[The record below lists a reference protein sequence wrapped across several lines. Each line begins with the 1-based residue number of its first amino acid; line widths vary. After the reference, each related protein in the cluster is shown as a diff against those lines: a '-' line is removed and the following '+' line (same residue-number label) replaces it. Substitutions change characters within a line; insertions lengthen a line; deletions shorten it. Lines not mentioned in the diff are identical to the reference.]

1 MNYHTYKC
9 QLVLLAFSGTHP
21 QHSNGPS
28 HAWVGRGV
36 WGWPPPM
43 LSGLELR
50 AVAAGWPGGAAGL
63 TADLQGRVL
72 APGYLAGAE
81 GHGSIK
87 LGLEQ
92 LKLLQRLQR
101 LWGDLSHTPQ
111 QVVVLTRVLR
121 QVKEQRGLMGSQR
134 TRGMAGRVR
143 SGVAV
148 DRAWGGG
155 QHICAQGKAGCG
167 LWGYEG
173 WAGLGERKLP
183 WVKKC
188 ALYFPLRTAKTP
200 RTSSG

>member
-1 MNYHTYKC
+1 M
-9 QLVLLAFSGTHP
+9 
-21 QHSNGPS
+21 
-28 HAWVGRGV
+28 
-36 WGWPPPM
+36 
-43 LSGLELR
+43 
-50 AVAAGWPGGAAGL
+50 AAGWPGGAAGL

-111 QVVVLTRVLR
+111 KVVVLTRVLR

-155 QHICAQGKAGCG
+155 HICAQGGGGGGG

-173 WAGLGERKLP
+173 WAGLGRGSYP
-183 WVKKC
+183 
-188 ALYFPLRTAKTP
+188 
-200 RTSSG
+200 G

>member
-1 MNYHTYKC
+1 M
-9 QLVLLAFSGTHP
+9 
-21 QHSNGPS
+21 
-28 HAWVGRGV
+28 
-36 WGWPPPM
+36 
-43 LSGLELR
+43 
-50 AVAAGWPGGAAGL
+50 AAGWPGGAAGL

-111 QVVVLTRVLR
+111 KVVVLTRVLR
-121 QVKEQRGLMGSQR
+121 QVKEQWGLMGSQR

-155 QHICAQGKAGCG
+155 AHLCTGRGRRG
-167 LWGYEG
+167 
-173 WAGLGERKLP
+173 
-183 WVKKC
+183 
-188 ALYFPLRTAKTP
+188 
-200 RTSSG
+200 